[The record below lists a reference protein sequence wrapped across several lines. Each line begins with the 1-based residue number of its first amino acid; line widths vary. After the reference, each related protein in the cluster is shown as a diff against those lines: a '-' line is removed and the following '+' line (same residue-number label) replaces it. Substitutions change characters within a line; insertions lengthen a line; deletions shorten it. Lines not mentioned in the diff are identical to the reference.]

1 MTLKNKQMK
10 IFLSVVLVLNTLVMY
25 TQKPAFRNPQLE
37 ELVTPFR
44 VPLPD
49 NVDSI
54 RYVDLDNDG
63 DPDVLKST
71 INGGIHIL
79 WIDDD
84 DDMKIGDLE
93 GDMDNDCLMLD
104 LNNDGKYG
112 SEKDLIVDWS
122 DLDDDGKADW
132 QLIVD
137 NNKKDNKGK
146 WTSHYIWF
154 EDLDHDGVFGYVD
167 WHTFKFEGWDHSGRA
182 NFFADYNGNSLMLKA
197 HITTWNIKDLEYN
210 WENPFLFYDKDN
222 DGLTEMAIR
231 MVDEPKSIKDGQDTS
246 IVWDFSHKISMVQMT
261 FDMDNDN
268 NPDNPLD
275 FDMSLK
281 FKGKGFDYSDQ
292 KHSMTGMKIA
302 DKSDKYFDD
311 SRFRHLDKLIYPD
324 HKNAYNLT
332 FEKGDWDY
340 CWFVFD
346 EDDDCQRWERVE
358 FYEPGDPFEIGAKKG
373 GLDNNPQADATGDRG
388 EWDEDFSGKGNL
400 YLSPL
405 DGKLHLYGAEYGYW
419 RIDQNALYYQ
429 GWQGWRGENLQPED
443 FENIEPDKFATI
455 AYEDTDLNG
464 FFDKIYYDLDGDGDF
479 ETYYSLIEN
488 KIPDDAFV
496 FETKKMKYKDY
507 KNIYKKMA
515 HLLFKNAGNAVKV
528 AKKYRL
534 NTECYSVLKHAKSLR
549 EQYHNGY
556 WLSFY
561 IYQDLLKYAKLK
573 NDKKMEKDVNN
584 AFHVTNWGSLLD
596 D

>member
-1 MTLKNKQMK
+1 MK
-10 IFLSVVLVLNTLVMY
+10 FIISIAIVFNAFFAFS
-25 TQKPAFRNPQLE
+25 QEQSFRNPQLNE
-37 ELVTPFR
+37 MLSPFR
-44 VPLPD
+44 IPLPG
-49 NVDSI
+49 NISSVK
-54 RYVDLDNDG
+54 YEDLDNDG
-63 DPDVLKST
+63 DPDILKST
-71 INGGIHIL
+71 IAGGINIL

-93 GDMDNDCLMLD
+93 GDMDNDCVMFD

-112 SEKDLIVDWS
+112 SEKDLIVDWN
-122 DLDDDGKADW
+122 DLNNDGKADW

-137 NNKKDNKGK
+137 NNKKDNNGK

-154 EDLDHDGVFGYVD
+154 ADLDKDGVFGYVD
-167 WHTFKFEGWDHSGRA
+167 WNSLKFEGWDHSGRA
-182 NFFADYNGNSLMLKA
+182 NFFADYNGKSLMLKV
-197 HITTWNIKDLEYN
+197 HITTWNLKNLEYN
-210 WENPFLFYDKDN
+210 WENPFLFFDEDK
-222 DGLTEMAIR
+222 DGLTEMAMR
-231 MVDEPKSIKDGQDTS
+231 MVDEPKNISDKEDSLLT
-246 IVWDFSHKISMVQMT
+246 WDFSHNISMVQMT

-268 NPDNPLD
+268 TPDNPLD

-292 KHSMTGMKIA
+292 VHSMKEIKVESKA
-302 DKSDKYFDD
+302 DKYFDD
-311 SRFRHLDKLIYPD
+311 PRMRHLEKLIYPD
-324 HKNAYNLT
+324 HKNAYDLT
-332 FEKGDWDY
+332 FERGKWDY

-358 FYEPGDPFEIGAKKG
+358 FYEPGDPFEIGSKKG

-419 RIDQNALYYQ
+419 RIDQNAMYYQ

-443 FENIEPDKFATI
+443 FENIEPNKFATI

-479 ETYYSLIEN
+479 ETYYSLIDN
-488 KIPDDAFV
+488 KIPDDAYIFK
-496 FETKKMKYKDY
+496 TKDLKYKDY
-507 KNIYKKMA
+507 KDIYKKMA
-515 HLLFKNAGNAVKV
+515 KLLFENARDAVKV
-528 AKKYRL
+528 AKKYGL
-534 NTECYSVLKHAKSLR
+534 NTEYYSVYKHSKSLR
-549 EQYHNGY
+549 EMYHNGY

-561 IYQDLLKYAKLK
+561 IYQDMLKYAKLK
-573 NDKKMEKDVNN
+573 GDKKLEQEINN
-584 AFHVTNWGSLLD
+584 AFHVTNWASLL
-596 D
+596 